1 MPAVALTLLGV
12 DGVGVFDEEDE
23 DELELEPE
31 DDLEPDDE
39 ELDDEPELEVEPEP
53 EVDLLP
59 CGDDPTG
66 TGGVGVEETVLL
78 TGTAPTPKMETPY
91 SSAPRS
97 GPAPTYPAVYCPS
110 FIPAS
115 IAADPGSNA

>member
-23 DELELEPE
+23 DELEPE

-78 TGTAPTPKMETPY
+78 TGTAPTPKTDTPY

-115 IAADPGSNA
+115 IAADPGSKA